1 MTEEPVDTATA
12 DVHRYRA
19 RFADPAGDGDAELR
33 LTVDRIARTLTY
45 HLPARPAVTVDLP
58 TARALSMLLRD
69 GVYFSLTP
77 DGPTVWMECDE
88 GDGRGWI
95 KA

>member
-1 MTEEPVDTATA
+1 MTDHQADTA
-12 DVHRYRA
+12 DVHEYRA
-19 RFADPAGDGDAELR
+19 RFDAPDGDDDGEVELR
-33 LTVDRIARTLTY
+33 AAVDRATRTITCRVPGQPTLTLD
-45 HLPARPAVTVDLP
+45 LPA
-58 TARALSMLLRD
+58 ARALSMLLRD

-77 DGPTVWMECDE
+77 DGPTVRMDCDH